1 MALCLLS
8 PEIVS
13 VGNRRFAR
21 KKAVSGDISRD
32 DCKSRYH
39 TGCRQDL
46 PTSLARNAGAA
57 IPPTAIQRDISR
69 TRFPEPVAAALALC
83 CGSLMGHAGFF
94 FRSSILCT
102 YFITVKQ
109 RCQRLFRAAL
119 TFWKPA
125 QENRP
130 GFQQKSA
137 NLTRLPGKA
146 SDKRLRHEDQTGK
159 R

>member
-1 MALCLLS
+1 MAFCLLS
-8 PEIVS
+8 FFVS
-13 VGNRRFAR
+13 VGYRLFTM
-21 KKAVSGDISRD
+21 KKAASGENSRD

-57 IPPTAIQRDISR
+57 IPPTALQRDISR

-83 CGSLMGHAGFF
+83 CGSLMDLAGFF

-109 RCQRLFRAAL
+109 RCQRFFRATL

-125 QENRP
+125 QENKD
-130 GFQQKSA
+130 GFPEKSA

-146 SDKRLRHEDQTGK
+146 WDERLKHEDQTGK

>member
-13 VGNRRFAR
+13 VGNRLFTM
-21 KKAVSGDISRD
+21 KKAASGDISRD

-69 TRFPEPVAAALALC
+69 TRFAEPVAAALPLC
-83 CGSLMGHAGFF
+83 CGSLLDAVGVF
-94 FRSSILCT
+94 FRSTI
-102 YFITVKQ
+102 FM
-109 RCQRLFRAAL
+109 
-119 TFWKPA
+119 
-125 QENRP
+125 
-130 GFQQKSA
+130 G
-137 NLTRLPGKA
+137 
-146 SDKRLRHEDQTGK
+146 
-159 R
+159 